1 MANAFLKPNIV
12 INTILGM
19 LQNEL
24 VLPNFVWKDGLG
36 DFSGKYN
43 DTVTIRIP
51 HPTVAH
57 TRQLRAAGPGRNLTA
72 SDLTETA
79 VDVRL
84 TDVVYNLINLTDEE
98 RELDVRSFGVDV
110 LPRQVRAVSEQLEY
124 GIGYT
129 IENAPYQNIN
139 AVATDG
145 IWNGVI
151 GARRFLQDQKVPREG
166 RVLLVGH
173 AVEEALLLDDRFT
186 RYDSGGQ
193 EAANRL
199 SEATIG
205 RLAGYTVVVV
215 DTIPHGAAY
224 LYHPTAFCM
233 VSRAPGAPFS
243 NAVAT
248 AATMSQNGV
257 ALRWLGDYDSTA
269 TTDRSL
275 VDTWVGYKSISD
287 PIPGFVRASRIQLQ
301 ATAADIA
308 GPASI
313 APAATSQLALIDNY
327 GDDRAIDSAQVTWAS
342 ATPSVATVSATGLVT
357 AVSAGTSVITATL
370 DGGVSA
376 GGASATFTQTVS

>member
-1 MANAFLKPNIV
+1 MANAFLKPNVI

-19 LQNEL
+19 LQNDL

-51 HPTVAH
+51 HPTIAH
-57 TRQLRAAGPGRNLTA
+57 TRQLRAVGAARNLTA

-79 VDVRL
+79 VDVKL

-129 IENAPYQNIN
+129 IEQAPYQNVN
-139 AVATDG
+139 VVAEDG
-145 IWNGVI
+145 LWGGVI
-151 GARRFLQDQKVPREG
+151 GARRFLNDQKVPRDG
-166 RVLLVGH
+166 RILLVGH

-186 RYDSGGQ
+186 RYDSAGQ
-193 EAANRL
+193 VGADRL
-199 SEATIG
+199 VSAQIG
-205 RLAGYTVVVV
+205 HLAGYTVVVV
-215 DTIPHGAAY
+215 DTIPHGSAY
-224 LYHPTAFCM
+224 LYHPTAYCM
-233 VSRAPGAPFS
+233 VTRAPGAPFS

-275 VDTWVGYKSISD
+275 VDTWVGYKAISD
-287 PIPGFVRASRIQLQ
+287 PIPGFVRGARIQLQ
-301 ATAADIA
+301 ATSADLA

-313 APAATSQLALIDNY
+313 APEATAQLALIDNN
-327 GDDRAIDSAQVTWAS
+327 GDDRAIDPTVTWAS
-342 ATPSVATVSATGLVT
+342 ATPSVATVANGVVTG
-357 AVSAGTSVITATL
+357 VSAGTSVITATV
-370 DGGVSA
+370 DGGTGA
-376 GGASATFTQTVS
+376 GGATATFTTTIS

>member
-1 MANAFLKPNIV
+1 MANAFLKPNII

-57 TRQLRAAGPGRNLTA
+57 TRQLRAVGPARNMTA

-129 IENAPYQNIN
+129 IEQAPYQNVN
-139 AVATDG
+139 VVAQDQ

-151 GARRFLQDQKVPREG
+151 SSRRFLQDQKVPREG

-173 AVEEALLLDDRFT
+173 AIEESLLLDDRFT
-186 RYDSGGQ
+186 RYDSAGQ
-193 EAANRL
+193 EGANRL

-257 ALRWLGDYDSTA
+257 ALRWLGDYDSSA

-275 VDTWVGYKSISD
+275 VDTWVGYKAISD

-301 ATAADIA
+301 ATSADIA

-313 APAATSQLALIDNY
+313 PHAGGPVQLALIDNY
-327 GDDRAIDSAQVTWAS
+327 GDDRAIDPTVTWTS
-342 ATPSVATVSATGLVT
+342 GTPATATVANGVVTPVAAGTTVITANVDGGSGAGGATATFTATVS
-357 AVSAGTSVITATL
+357 
-370 DGGVSA
+370 
-376 GGASATFTQTVS
+376 

>member
-1 MANAFLKPNIV
+1 MANAFLKPNVIV
-12 INTILGM
+12 NTILGQ
-19 LQNEL
+19 LQDEL
-24 VLPNFVWKDGLG
+24 VLPNFIWKDGLG

-57 TRQLRAAGPGRNLTA
+57 TRQLRATGAARNMTA

-124 GIGYT
+124 GIGFT
-129 IENAPYQNIN
+129 IEQAPYQNVNLI
-139 AVATDG
+139 AADQV
-145 IWNGVI
+145 WNGVI
-151 GARRFLQDQKVPREG
+151 AARRFLNDQKVPREG

-173 AVEEALLLDDRFT
+173 AIEEVLLLDDRFT
-186 RYDSGGQ
+186 RYDSAGQ
-193 EAANRL
+193 DGANRL
-199 SEATIG
+199 IEAKIG
-205 RLAGYTVVVV
+205 RLAGYDVVVV
-215 DTIPHGAAY
+215 DTIPHGAAF
-224 LYHPTAFCM
+224 LFHPTAFCM

-287 PIPGFVRASRIQLQ
+287 PIPGFVRAARIQLS
-301 ATAADIA
+301 ASAADLA

-313 APAATSQLALIDNY
+313 THGTTAQLALIDNW
-327 GDDRAIDSAQVTWAS
+327 GDDRAIDPTVTWAS
-342 ATPSVATVSATGLVT
+342 ATPGAATVANGVVTGV
-357 AVSAGTSVITATL
+357 AAGSSVITATV

-376 GGASATFTQTVS
+376 GGSVATFTATVV

>member
-1 MANAFLKPNIV
+1 MANAFLKPNVI

-19 LQNEL
+19 LQNDL

-51 HPTVAH
+51 HPTIAH
-57 TRQLRAAGPGRNLTA
+57 TRQLRATGAGRNMTA

-84 TDVVYNLINLTDEE
+84 TDVVYNLVNLTDEE

-129 IENAPYQNIN
+129 IEQAPYQSVSV
-139 AVATDG
+139 VAEDG
-145 IWNGVI
+145 LWNGVI
-151 GARRFLQDQKVPREG
+151 GARRFLNDQKVPRDG
-166 RVLLVGH
+166 RILLVGH

-186 RYDSGGQ
+186 RYDSAGQ
-193 EAANRL
+193 VGADRL
-199 SEATIG
+199 ISAQIG
-205 RLAGYTVVVV
+205 HLAGYTVVVV
-215 DTIPHGAAY
+215 DTIPHGAAF

-275 VDTWVGYKSISD
+275 VDTWVGYKAISD
-287 PIPGFVRASRIQLQ
+287 PIPGFVRAARIQLQ
-301 ATAADIA
+301 ATSADLT
-308 GPASI
+308 GLASI
-313 APAATSQLALIDNY
+313 APAATDTLALIDSN
-327 GDDRAIDSAQVTWAS
+327 GDDRTLDPTVTWAS
-342 ATPSVATVSATGLVT
+342 ATPSVATVSNGVVTGV
-357 AVSAGTSVITATL
+357 AAGTSVITATV
-370 DGGVSA
+370 DGGSGA
-376 GGASATFTQTVS
+376 GGATATFTTTVS

>member
-1 MANAFLKPNIV
+1 MANAFLKPNVI

-51 HPTVAH
+51 HPTIAH
-57 TRQLRAAGPGRNLTA
+57 TRQLRAVGPDRNLQA

-84 TDVVYNLINLTDEE
+84 TDVVYNLVNLTDEE

-110 LPRQVRAVSEQLEY
+110 LPRQVRAVAEQLEY
-124 GIGYT
+124 GLAYT
-129 IENAPYQNIN
+129 ITQAPYQGVNS
-139 AVATDG
+139 VAADQ

-151 GARRFLQDQKVPREG
+151 AARRELNDAKVPRDG
-166 RVLLVGH
+166 RVLLIGH
-173 AVEEALLLDDRFT
+173 AVEEALLLDDRFI
-186 RYDSGGQ
+186 RYDSQGQ
-193 EAANRL
+193 NAVSAVT
-199 SEATIG
+199 EATIG
-205 RLAGYTVVVV
+205 RLAGYNAVVV

-224 LYHPTAFCM
+224 LFHPTAFCM

-248 AATMSQNGV
+248 AATMSENGV

-301 ATAADIA
+301 STSAQIA

-313 APAATSQLALIDNY
+313 SHTGGNVTLALIDSN
-327 GDDRAIDSAQVTWAS
+327 GDDRAIDPTVTWAS
-342 ATPSVATVSATGLVT
+342 SNASAATVAAGVLTPV
-357 AVSAGTSVITATL
+357 AAGTSTVTATL
-370 DGGVSA
+370 DGTVT
-376 GGASATFTQTVS
+376 ATFTATIV

>member
-1 MANAFLKPNIV
+1 MANAFLKPNVI
-12 INTILGM
+12 INTVLGM

-24 VLPNFVWKDGLG
+24 VLPNYVWKDGLG

-51 HPTVAH
+51 HPTIAH
-57 TRQLRAAGPGRNLTA
+57 SRQLRAVGAARNMTA

-84 TDVVYNLINLTDEE
+84 TDVVYNLIALTDEE

-110 LPRQVRAVSEQLEY
+110 LPRQVRAVSELLEY
-124 GIGYT
+124 GTAYT
-129 IENAPYQNIN
+129 IQQAPYQEVWQ
-139 AVATDG
+139 VAADQ

-151 GARRFLQDQKVPREG
+151 AARRQLNDAKVPRDG

-173 AVEEALLLDDRFT
+173 AVEEALLLDDRFI
-186 RYDSGGQ
+186 RYDSAGEVGASRLI
-193 EAANRL
+193 EAR
-199 SEATIG
+199 IG
-205 RLAGYTVVVV
+205 RLAGYDVVVV

-224 LYHPTAFCM
+224 LFHPTAFCM

-275 VDTWVGYKSISD
+275 VDTWVGWKEISD
-287 PIPGFVRASRIQLQ
+287 PIPGFVRAARIQL
-301 ATAADIA
+301 
-308 GPASI
+308 G
-313 APAATSQLALIDNY
+313 ATSATLTGPSTVAHGSTGQLALIDSN
-327 GDDRAIDSAQVTWAS
+327 GDDRSLDPTVTWTS
-342 ATPSVATVSATGLVT
+342 SATGVGTVANGVFTGVAANATPVTVT
-357 AVSAGTSVITATL
+357 ATFDSSVTATFN
-370 DGGVSA
+370 V
-376 GGASATFTQTVS
+376 TVS